1 MVLGSS
7 DDDEYDDDEYDD
19 SDDLSYESTE
29 SERFLK
35 NWNSRKMYWERSRTR
50 PCFDQ
55 VIIHPFSEGYRQL
68 SLWLV
73 AWSRFQHNEKR
84 PRQTGCPNSNTIR
97 PNSDKI

>member
-35 NWNSRKMYWERSRTR
+35 NWNSRKMYWERSRTTT
-50 PCFDQ
+50 
-55 VIIHPFSEGYRQL
+55 L
-68 SLWLV
+68 L
-73 AWSRFQHNEKR
+73 
-84 PRQTGCPNSNTIR
+84 
-97 PNSDKI
+97 

>member
-35 NWNSRKMYWERSRTR
+35 NWNSRKMYWERLRVMTL
-50 PCFDQ
+50 F
-55 VIIHPFSEGYRQL
+55 
-68 SLWLV
+68 
-73 AWSRFQHNEKR
+73 
-84 PRQTGCPNSNTIR
+84 
-97 PNSDKI
+97 